1 MIKGNKGTVQGKEK
15 KKNSW
20 ECHTG
25 NPLVFTSHDGI
36 EVYGGGSSRKG
47 GWWLM
52 DPIPDL
58 AMGPDEQVH
67 KGLPSK
73 FSTRGL
79 DSEKWSCMSKIVQCE
94 PKEILAI
101 DFPDYKIPQDIGK
114 AFWVELVEN
123 IRANNI
129 KTIHC
134 MCMGGHGRTGVQ
146 LAILRYLLANDEERK
161 SWPDANA
168 LIMAIREPY
177 CHKAVEATAQQKYVA
192 KVCDLESGQ
201 TLPFHKGGGTT
212 TTTIYP
218 KGPVKKTIHNTKMV
232 ECHLCDFMAW
242 ESTADQIISGEWCY
256 DLSCNG
262 KLQDVTKYVVSRDD
276 KEMADE
282 ACLCMTCLQ
291 PVSDIGIVTINHLSP
306 SLLDIIHGDDYPR
319 LLKSQTKLNGPGT
332 VKGKLLRLL
341 TGALERHKE
350 GEEIIVVES
359 CLLCD
364 ITMES
369 NSDSP
374 NYEKGDKGYVKHVKC
389 DYCSKKVS
397 PHKLTMAKDVNHD
410 VCCRTCCECLN
421 SNPKTKFC
429 FTEHLKK
436 EHGVVLD
443 GISPQRWLRL
453 TNREKLEEK
462 NEKDDKFGN
471 TVQTTV
477 TNLDDDDQHYAGY
490 W

>member
-218 KGPVKKTIHNTKMV
+218 KGPVKKTIHNTSMRL
-232 ECHLCDFMAW
+232 HGL
-242 ESTADQIISGEWCY
+242 GEH
-256 DLSCNG
+256 
-262 KLQDVTKYVVSRDD
+262 R
-276 KEMADE
+276 
-282 ACLCMTCLQ
+282 
-291 PVSDIGIVTINHLSP
+291 
-306 SLLDIIHGDDYPR
+306 R
-319 LLKSQTKLNGPGT
+319 
-332 VKGKLLRLL
+332 
-341 TGALERHKE
+341 
-350 GEEIIVVES
+350 
-359 CLLCD
+359 
-364 ITMES
+364 
-369 NSDSP
+369 P
-374 NYEKGDKGYVKHVKC
+374 NY
-389 DYCSKKVS
+389 
-397 PHKLTMAKDVNHD
+397 LW
-410 VCCRTCCECLN
+410 R
-421 SNPKTKFC
+421 
-429 FTEHLKK
+429 
-436 EHGVVLD
+436 VVLR
-443 GISPQRWLRL
+443 PVL
-453 TNREKLEEK
+453 
-462 NEKDDKFGN
+462 
-471 TVQTTV
+471 
-477 TNLDDDDQHYAGY
+477 
-490 W
+490 

>member
-1 MIKGNKGTVQGKEK
+1 MIHNKGNKIKGNEKK

-25 NPLVFTSHDGI
+25 NPLVFTTHDGI

-52 DPIPDL
+52 DPVPDL

-79 DSEKWSCMSKIVQCE
+79 NTERWSCMSKIVQHE

-101 DFPDYKIPQDIGK
+101 DFPDYKIPQDIGE
-114 AFWVELVEN
+114 AFWVELVAN
-123 IRANNI
+123 IRTNEI

-146 LAILRYLLANDEERK
+146 LSILKYLLATEEQRK
-161 SWPDANA
+161 QWIDAND
-168 LIMAIREPY
+168 LIMSVRDHY
-177 CHKAVEATAQQKYVA
+177 CQKAVESNAQQAYVA
-192 KVCDLESGQ
+192 LVCGLEAGV
-201 TLPFHKGGGTT
+201 TLPFHKGGTT
-212 TTTIYP
+212 TTVYP
-218 KGPVKKTIHNTKMV
+218 KGPVKKTVHNTAMV
-232 ECHLCDFMAW
+232 ECHICDFMAW
-242 ESTADQIISGEWCY
+242 ESTADQILKTEWCY

-262 KLQDVTKYVVSRDD
+262 KLNDVTKYVVSRDD

-282 ACLCMTCLQ
+282 ACLCLTCLQ
-291 PVSDIGIVTINHLSP
+291 PISDINIVTIGHLSP
-306 SLLDIIHGDDYPR
+306 NTMEIIHGEDWLR
-319 LLKSQTKLNGPGT
+319 LLKAQAKLNGPGT
-332 VKGKLLRLL
+332 IKGKLLRQLG
-341 TGALERHKE
+341 GALKRHKE
-350 GEEIIVVES
+350 GENIIVVQS

-369 NSDSP
+369 NNDAP
-374 NYEKGDKGYVKHVKC
+374 DYEKGDKGFVKHVKC
-389 DYCSKKVS
+389 DYCAKKMS
-397 PHKLTMAKDVNHD
+397 PHKLTMAKDINHD
-410 VCCRTCCECLN
+410 VCCRTCSECLN

-436 EHGVVLD
+436 EHGTILD
-443 GISPQRWLRL
+443 GVSPQRWLRL
-453 TNREKLEEK
+453 TNREKLDDK

-471 TVQTTV
+471 TVQPV
-477 TNLDDDDQHYAGY
+477 LADDGDEHYAGY